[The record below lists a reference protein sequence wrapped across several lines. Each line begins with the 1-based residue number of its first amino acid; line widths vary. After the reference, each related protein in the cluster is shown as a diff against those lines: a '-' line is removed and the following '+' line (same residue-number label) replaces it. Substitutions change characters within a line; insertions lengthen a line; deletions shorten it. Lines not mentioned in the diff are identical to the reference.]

1 MNVNDD
7 TSKIVIINDGCKS
20 YGECPSLEDFQVY
33 QELMRIGDE
42 DDELEGEESDSSSDD
57 EAGMEARGHIDEE
70 QEAENFVPGSQEG
83 PGGMAHD
90 DDDDD
95 IGVAEA
101 RAAVK

>member
-1 MNVNDD
+1 
-7 TSKIVIINDGCKS
+7 
-20 YGECPSLEDFQVY
+20 
-33 QELMRIGDE
+33 
-42 DDELEGEESDSSSDD
+42 
-57 EAGMEARGHIDEE
+57 MEARGHIDEE